1 VRGSPYL
8 VGGTERLE
16 VELGQGLNDIAA
28 TLNEI
33 FPYERSKSEE
43 LFVRVAVL
51 VNDLHLL
58 DYCRLSGLAG
68 ACCRESV
75 SACMK
80 KAMLGV
86 KQDQVG
92 RDGRYLCM
100 CRTKMAC
107 SVFGA
112 SSAPDGYVES
122 RDMRIRMTATRSVD
136 IRHGM
141 GGTFPQTTMSL
152 SPFEGQ
158 RIGVGHVPS
167 NKILHSRLYLFESSS
182 I

>member
-1 VRGSPYL
+1 MRWSPYL

-16 VELGQGLNDIAA
+16 VELGQSLNDIAA
-28 TLNEI
+28 TLDEI

-80 KAMLGV
+80 KAMLGA

-92 RDGRYLCM
+92 RDG
-100 CRTKMAC
+100 
-107 SVFGA
+107 
-112 SSAPDGYVES
+112 
-122 RDMRIRMTATRSVD
+122 
-136 IRHGM
+136 
-141 GGTFPQTTMSL
+141 
-152 SPFEGQ
+152 
-158 RIGVGHVPS
+158 
-167 NKILHSRLYLFESSS
+167 LYLRMCVHVERGWRVRCWVRVVRSMGMWSPVTCESE
-182 I
+182 